1 MDRNHAVETN
11 AATRIEMAR
20 REINFLESAAD
31 ESAE

>member
-11 AATRIEMAR
+11 ATRIEMAR